1 MEVMLLE
8 AILCRHALLML
19 LKTPLTLILKLSHCF
34 MAVVTITNTGFF
46 MISVCL
52 LFSYFP

>member
-1 MEVMLLE
+1 MEAMLLE
-8 AILCRHALLML
+8 AILCRDTLLML
-19 LKTPLTLILKLSHCF
+19 LKTPLALILKLSHYF
-34 MAVVTITNTGFF
+34 MAVVTITNSGFF

>member
-8 AILCRHALLML
+8 AILCRDILLTL
-19 LKTPLTLILKLSHCF
+19 LKNPLSLILKLFHYF
-34 MAVVTITNTGFF
+34 MAVVTISNTGFF

-52 LFSYFP
+52 LFS

>member
-1 MEVMLLE
+1 MLLE
-8 AILCRHALLML
+8 AILCRDALLTL